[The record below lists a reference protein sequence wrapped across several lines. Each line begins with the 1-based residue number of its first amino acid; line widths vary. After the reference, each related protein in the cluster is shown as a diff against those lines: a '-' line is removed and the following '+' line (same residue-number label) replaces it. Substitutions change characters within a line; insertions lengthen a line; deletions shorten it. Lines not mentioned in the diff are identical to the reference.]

1 MCGRRLRSFA
11 WSAAVIGLI
20 VTTGAAY
27 AQEPK
32 AAEVLGIPQD
42 ATLLEGLP
50 DVRVEVTDQAVTR
63 RLVAPEEAQK
73 ERLRVR
79 VKDGNLFS
87 DDGPLTI
94 SESGGFTYLSSTQ
107 PGRYVRL
114 RRLNDRLLYAEH
126 IDMGERS
133 VTYWGELQVVIGR

>member
-1 MCGRRLRSFA
+1 MRPTHLFA
-11 WSAAVIGLI
+11 WPAAVIGL
-20 VTTGAAY
+20 VLMTGVVY

-32 AAEVLGIPQD
+32 ATELLGIPQD

-50 DVRVEVTDQAVTR
+50 DVRVEVTDEAVTR
-63 RLVAPEEAQK
+63 RPVAPEEAEK

-79 VKDGNLFS
+79 VKDGSLFS
-87 DDGPLTI
+87 DDGPLTV
-94 SESGGFTYLSSTQ
+94 SESGGFTYLSSTR

-126 IDMGERS
+126 VDMGERS
-133 VTYWGELQVVIGR
+133 VTYWGELRVVVGR